1 MGLTIGELKQK
12 QVELTKRLNLFTRQ
26 GNYLMMMK
34 TKAEITE
41 VNDAIMDYERAQNIG
56 LDEIQNKHLK
66 SWFGKSISLSINCN
80 DLSIYYLDSTINFL
94 KTKGLVP
101 KGSFETA
108 ANNYKQSA
116 NNYKQAANN
125 LRKEIA
131 KFLVDYQDDNW
142 DDFADLEQMI
152 TDQKFTD
159 REKVFKKQYE

>member
-34 TKAEITE
+34 TKAEITS
-41 VNDAIMDYERAQNIG
+41 VNDLIIEYERSQNIG
-56 LDEIQNKHLK
+56 LDDVQNKHLK

-94 KTKGLVP
+94 RTKGLVP

-108 ANNYKQSA
+108 ANNYK
-116 NNYKQAANN
+116 KAANE

-131 KFLVDYQDDNW
+131 KFLVDYEDDNW

-152 TDQKFTD
+152 TEKKFTD

>member
-94 KTKGLVP
+94 RTKGLTP
-101 KGSFETA
+101 KGSFELA
-108 ANNYKQSA
+108 ANNYKI
-116 NNYKQAANN
+116 AANN

-142 DDFADLEQMI
+142 EDFADLEQMI
-152 TDQKFTD
+152 TEKKFTD
-159 REKVFKKQYE
+159 REKVFKKEFEK

>member
-56 LDEIQNKHLK
+56 LDDVQNKHLK

-108 ANNYKQSA
+108 ANEYRK
-116 NNYKQAANN
+116 AANN

-131 KFLVDYQDDNW
+131 KFLVDYEDDNW
-142 DDFADLEQMI
+142 DDFSDLEQMI
-152 TDQKFTD
+152 TDRKFTD

>member
-26 GNYLMMMK
+26 GNYLMMMR

-41 VNDAIMDYERAQNIG
+41 VNDAIMDYDRAQDIG
-56 LDEIQNKHLK
+56 LDDIQNKHLK

-108 ANNYKQSA
+108 ANNYKI
-116 NNYKQAANN
+116 AANN

-142 DDFADLEQMI
+142 EDFADLEEMI
-152 TDQKFTD
+152 TDRKFTD
-159 REKVFKKQYE
+159 REKVFKKTI

>member
-41 VNDAIMDYERAQNIG
+41 VNDAIVEYERAQNIG
-56 LDEIQNKHLK
+56 LDDIQNKHLK

-108 ANNYKQSA
+108 ANNYK
-116 NNYKQAANN
+116 KAANE

-131 KFLVDYQDDNW
+131 KFLVDYEDDNW
-142 DDFADLEQMI
+142 EDFSDIEKMI
-152 TDQKFTD
+152 SDKKFTD

>member
-41 VNDAIMDYERAQNIG
+41 VNDAIVEYERAQNIG
-56 LDEIQNKHLK
+56 LDNIQNKHLK

-108 ANNYKQSA
+108 ANNYKQ
-116 NNYKQAANN
+116 AANN

-152 TDQKFTD
+152 TEKKFTD
-159 REKVFKKQYE
+159 REKVFKKQYEK

>member
-34 TKAEITE
+34 TKAEITS

-56 LDEIQNKHLK
+56 LDEIKNKHLK

-108 ANNYKQSA
+108 ANEYRK
-116 NNYKQAANN
+116 AANN

-131 KFLVDYQDDNW
+131 KFLVDYEDDNW
-142 DDFADLEQMI
+142 SDFSDIEKMI
-152 TDQKFTD
+152 SDKKFTD
-159 REKVFKKQYE
+159 REMVYKKQFE

>member
-1 MGLTIGELKQK
+1 
-12 QVELTKRLNLFTRQ
+12 
-26 GNYLMMMK
+26 MMMK
-34 TKAEITE
+34 TKAEITS
-41 VNDAIMDYERAQNIG
+41 VNDLIIEYERSQDIG
-56 LDEIQNKHLK
+56 LDDIQNKHLK

-108 ANNYKQSA
+108 ANNYKI
-116 NNYKQAANN
+116 AANN

-142 DDFADLEQMI
+142 EDFADLEEMI
-152 TDQKFTD
+152 TEKKFTD

>member
-34 TKAEITE
+34 TKAEITS
-41 VNDAIMDYERAQNIG
+41 VNDLIIEYERSQNIG
-56 LDEIQNKHLK
+56 LDDVQNKHLK

-108 ANNYKQSA
+108 ANNYKI
-116 NNYKQAANN
+116 AANN

-131 KFLVDYQDDNW
+131 KFLVDYEDDNW

-152 TDQKFTD
+152 TDKKFTD
-159 REKVFKKQYE
+159 REMVYKKQFE

>member
-94 KTKGLVP
+94 RTKGLVP

-108 ANNYKQSA
+108 A

-131 KFLVDYQDDNW
+131 KFLVDYEDDNW

-159 REKVFKKQYE
+159 REKVFKKEFEK

>member
-41 VNDAIMDYERAQNIG
+41 VNDAIVEYERAQNIG
-56 LDEIQNKHLK
+56 LDDIQNKHLK

-80 DLSIYYLDSTINFL
+80 DLSVYYLDSTINFL

-108 ANNYKQSA
+108 ANNYK
-116 NNYKQAANN
+116 KAANN

-131 KFLVDYQDDNW
+131 KFLVDYEDDNW
-142 DDFADLEQMI
+142 DDFSDIERMI
-152 TDQKFTD
+152 SDKKFTV
-159 REKVFKKQYE
+159 REMVFKKQYE

>member
-94 KTKGLVP
+94 NTKGLVP

-108 ANNYKQSA
+108 ANEYRK
-116 NNYKQAANN
+116 AANN

-131 KFLVDYQDDNW
+131 KFLVDYEDDNW
-142 DDFADLEQMI
+142 DDFSELEQMI
-152 TDQKFTD
+152 TEKKFTD
-159 REKVFKKQYE
+159 REKVFKKQYEK

>member
-41 VNDAIMDYERAQNIG
+41 VNDAIVEYERAQNIG
-56 LDEIQNKHLK
+56 LDDIQNKHLK

-94 KTKGLVP
+94 RTKGLTP
-101 KGSFETA
+101 KGSFELA
-108 ANNYKQSA
+108 ANNFR
-116 NNYKQAANN
+116 NAANE

-131 KFLVDYQDDNW
+131 KFLIDYEDDNW
-142 DDFADLEQMI
+142 DDFSELEQMI
-152 TDQKFTD
+152 TEKKFTD

>member
-1 MGLTIGELKQK
+1 
-12 QVELTKRLNLFTRQ
+12 
-26 GNYLMMMK
+26 MMMK
-34 TKAEITE
+34 TRAEITS
-41 VNDAIMDYERAQNIG
+41 VNDLIIEYERAQDIG
-56 LDEIQNKHLK
+56 LDDIQNKHLK
-66 SWFGKSISLSINCN
+66 SWFGKSIYLSINCN

-108 ANNYKQSA
+108 ANNYK
-116 NNYKQAANN
+116 KAANN

-131 KFLVDYQDDNW
+131 KFLVEYEDDNW

-152 TDQKFTD
+152 TDKKFTD

>member
-1 MGLTIGELKQK
+1 MQTTIAELKQK

-108 ANNYKQSA
+108 ANNYKQ
-116 NNYKQAANN
+116 AANE

-131 KFLVDYQDDNW
+131 KFLIDYEDDNW
-142 DDFADLEQMI
+142 QDFSEIEQMI
-152 TDQKFTD
+152 TDKKFTD
-159 REKVFKKQYE
+159 REKVFKKQFEK

>member
-56 LDEIQNKHLK
+56 LDDIQNKHLK

-80 DLSIYYLDSTINFL
+80 DLSVYYLDSTINFL

-108 ANNYKQSA
+108 ANNYKQ
-116 NNYKQAANN
+116 AANN

-131 KFLVDYQDDNW
+131 KFLVEYEDDNW
-142 DDFADLEQMI
+142 DDFADLEEMI
-152 TDQKFTD
+152 TEKKFTD

>member
-1 MGLTIGELKQK
+1 MQTTIAELKQK

-41 VNDAIMDYERAQNIG
+41 VNDAIMDYDRAQNIG
-56 LDEIQNKHLK
+56 LDDIQNKHLK

-108 ANNYKQSA
+108 ANEYRK
-116 NNYKQAANN
+116 AANN

-142 DDFADLEQMI
+142 EDFSDIEKMI
-152 TDQKFTD
+152 SDKKFTD
-159 REKVFKKQYE
+159 REMVYKKQFE

>member
-80 DLSIYYLDSTINFL
+80 DLSIFYLDSTINFL

-108 ANNYKQSA
+108 ANEYRK
-116 NNYKQAANN
+116 AANN

-131 KFLVDYQDDNW
+131 KFLVEYEDDNW

-159 REKVFKKQYE
+159 REKVFKKEFEK

>member
-1 MGLTIGELKQK
+1 MGLTICELKQK

-94 KTKGLVP
+94 RTKGLVP

-108 ANNYKQSA
+108 A

-131 KFLVDYQDDNW
+131 KFLVEYEDDNW

-152 TDQKFTD
+152 TEKKFTD
-159 REKVFKKQYE
+159 REKVFKKQFEK

>member
-34 TKAEITE
+34 TKAEITS
-41 VNDAIMDYERAQNIG
+41 VNDLIIEYERSQDIG
-56 LDEIQNKHLK
+56 LDDIQNKHLK

-94 KTKGLVP
+94 RTKGLVP

-108 ANNYKQSA
+108 A

-131 KFLVDYQDDNW
+131 KFLVDYEDDNW

-152 TDQKFTD
+152 TEKKFTD

>member
-94 KTKGLVP
+94 RTKGLVP

-108 ANNYKQSA
+108 ANNYKQ
-116 NNYKQAANN
+116 AANN

-131 KFLVDYQDDNW
+131 KFLIDYEDDNW
-142 DDFADLEQMI
+142 QDFSELEQMI

-159 REKVFKKQYE
+159 REKVFKKEFEK

>member
-34 TKAEITE
+34 TKAEITS
-41 VNDAIMDYERAQNIG
+41 VNDLIIEYERSQNIG
-56 LDEIQNKHLK
+56 LDDVQNKHLK

-108 ANNYKQSA
+108 ANEYRK
-116 NNYKQAANN
+116 AANN

-131 KFLVDYQDDNW
+131 KFLVEYEDDNW

-152 TDQKFTD
+152 TEKKFTD

>member
-41 VNDAIMDYERAQNIG
+41 VNDAIVEYERAQNIG
-56 LDEIQNKHLK
+56 LDDIQNKHLK

-108 ANNYKQSA
+108 ANNYKQ
-116 NNYKQAANN
+116 AANN

-131 KFLVDYQDDNW
+131 KFLVDYEDDNW
-142 DDFADLEQMI
+142 DDFSELEQMI
-152 TDQKFTD
+152 TEKKFTD

>member
-41 VNDAIMDYERAQNIG
+41 VNDAIMDYDRAQNIG
-56 LDEIQNKHLK
+56 LDDIQNKHLK

-80 DLSIYYLDSTINFL
+80 DLSVYYLDSTINFL

-108 ANNYKQSA
+108 ANEYRK
-116 NNYKQAANN
+116 AANN

-142 DDFADLEQMI
+142 EDFSDIEKMI
-152 TDQKFTD
+152 SDKKFTD
-159 REKVFKKQYE
+159 REMVYKKQFE

>member
-108 ANNYKQSA
+108 AT
-116 NNYKQAANN
+116 NYKQAANN

-131 KFLVDYQDDNW
+131 KFLVDYEDDNW

-152 TDQKFTD
+152 TEKKFTD
-159 REKVFKKQYE
+159 REKVFKKQFEK

>member
-34 TKAEITE
+34 TKAEITS
-41 VNDAIMDYERAQNIG
+41 VNDLIIEYERSQDIG
-56 LDEIQNKHLK
+56 LDDIQNKHLK

-108 ANNYKQSA
+108 ANNYKQ
-116 NNYKQAANN
+116 AANN

-131 KFLVDYQDDNW
+131 KFLVDYEDDNW
-142 DDFADLEQMI
+142 SDFSDIEKMI
-152 TDQKFTD
+152 SDKKFTD
-159 REKVFKKQYE
+159 REMVYKKQFE

>member
-41 VNDAIMDYERAQNIG
+41 VNDAIMDYDRAQNIG
-56 LDEIQNKHLK
+56 LDDIQNKHLK

-94 KTKGLVP
+94 RTKGLVP

-108 ANNYKQSA
+108 ANNYKI
-116 NNYKQAANN
+116 AANN

-131 KFLVDYQDDNW
+131 KFLVDYEDDNW
-142 DDFADLEQMI
+142 DDFADLEHMI
-152 TDQKFTD
+152 TEKKFTD

>member
-34 TKAEITE
+34 TRASIQA
-41 VNDAIMDYERAQNIG
+41 VDDAIADIERVERVG
-56 LDEIQNKHLK
+56 LDDVNNRHLK

-94 KTKGLVP
+94 RTKGLVP

-108 ANNYKQSA
+108 A

-131 KFLVDYQDDNW
+131 KFLVDYEDDNW
-142 DDFADLEQMI
+142 DDFADLEEMI
-152 TDQKFTD
+152 TEKKFTD

>member
-34 TKAEITE
+34 TKAEITS
-41 VNDAIMDYERAQNIG
+41 VNDLIIEYERAQDIG
-56 LDEIQNKHLK
+56 LDDIQNKHLK

-94 KTKGLVP
+94 RTKGLVP

-108 ANNYKQSA
+108 A

-142 DDFADLEQMI
+142 DDFADLEEMI
-152 TDQKFTD
+152 TEKKFTD

>member
-1 MGLTIGELKQK
+1 MGLTIGELKKK

-34 TKAEITE
+34 TKAEITS

-101 KGSFETA
+101 KGSFELA
-108 ANNYKQSA
+108 A

-152 TDQKFTD
+152 TEKKFTD

>member
-1 MGLTIGELKQK
+1 MGLTICELKQK

-94 KTKGLVP
+94 RTKGLVP

-108 ANNYKQSA
+108 A

-131 KFLVDYQDDNW
+131 KFLVDYEDDNW
-142 DDFADLEQMI
+142 EDFSDIEKLI
-152 TDQKFTD
+152 SDKKFTD
-159 REKVFKKQYE
+159 REMVFKKQYE

>member
-1 MGLTIGELKQK
+1 MGLTIGELKK
-12 QVELTKRLNLFTRQ
+12 ERVELTKRLNLFTRQ

-41 VNDAIMDYERAQNIG
+41 VNDAIMNYERAQNIG
-56 LDEIQNKHLK
+56 LDDIQNKHLK

-94 KTKGLVP
+94 RTKGLVP
-101 KGSFETA
+101 KGSFGTA
-108 ANNYKQSA
+108 ANNYKI
-116 NNYKQAANN
+116 AANN

-152 TDQKFTD
+152 TEKKFTD
-159 REKVFKKQYE
+159 REKVFKKEFEK

>member
-26 GNYLMMMK
+26 GNYLMMMR

-41 VNDAIMDYERAQNIG
+41 VNDAIVEYERAQNIG
-56 LDEIQNKHLK
+56 LDDIQNKHLK

-94 KTKGLVP
+94 RTKGLVP
-101 KGSFETA
+101 KGYFETA
-108 ANNYKQSA
+108 ANEYRK
-116 NNYKQAANN
+116 AANN

-152 TDQKFTD
+152 TDRKFTD